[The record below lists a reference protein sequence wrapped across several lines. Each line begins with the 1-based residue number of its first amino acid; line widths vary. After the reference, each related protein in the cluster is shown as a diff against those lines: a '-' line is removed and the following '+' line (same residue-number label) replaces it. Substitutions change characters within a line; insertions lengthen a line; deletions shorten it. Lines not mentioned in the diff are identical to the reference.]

1 MIKPDREVLLS
12 LGALGALL
20 FVCLS
25 VLAFSLQARV
35 EAAQELD
42 ARSGVLTQLE
52 ARLKA
57 RNDARPKS
65 GAIAPAAAFLSAP
78 TQGIAGAQ
86 LEAYLQQTAA
96 AQHATVI
103 SSGIDPTRHDDR
115 PDSIRLQATLDMNL
129 EALQRMLYQLESGT
143 PYVFVDSLNV
153 QIPGTGAQR
162 AVEDPLLRV
171 TLGLRAIWQRDKA

>member
-20 FVCLS
+20 VVCLS
-25 VLAFSLQARV
+25 VLGFSLQARSD
-35 EAAQELD
+35 AAQELD
-42 ARSGVLTQLE
+42 ARSEVLSQLE
-52 ARLKA
+52 AHLKA

-65 GAIAPAAAFLSAP
+65 GAVAPAGAFLTAQ
-78 TQGIAGAQ
+78 TQGLAGAQ

-96 AQHATVI
+96 AQRATVI
-103 SSGIDPTRHDDR
+103 SSGVDPTRHDDR
-115 PDSIRLQATLDMNL
+115 PDSIRLQVTLEMNL
-129 EALQRMLYQLESGT
+129 KALQAMLYQLESGT
-143 PYVFVDSLNV
+143 PYVFVDSLTV